1 LGSRHDK
8 FAPATPR
15 LSTGRRADRAMYT
28 LDNLLADVAR
38 QKGALSKRG
47 GGDYQSAWDAFNR
60 YISAVIEKKQT
71 LSMANFCK
79 IGWRIED
86 NAHGKVKLRPHFQV
100 AESFAKAYNLDTKA
114 HPPASDR
121 ALTAVEEFNFS
132 KAAIRFTQNLTKDGI
147 FMGMRAI
154 LHQLGEVMS
163 SGQTVAIDFEVGRL
177 NCVERAVNFAFMSEL
192 YLREGLEVPSGCPED
207 ATYRPSATFMPPS
220 QDAMTLS
227 LAGKPGATSTLK
239 AHSAFLGGGW
249 SDDSDAPLLPASA
262 VALAS
267 PRLTA
272 RTLTPFAAAAS
283 AVPEG
288 LPSEAASVY
297 AESHASQPTRL
308 ETVQNEAL
316 NRHISQIEEEAANA
330 IAEKENWEIH
340 LKRCLDEEQRDQG
353 YKRALAKDYA
363 EQLKG
368 QIQQAEQRRLE
379 GRQHVV
385 DMASM
390 HDFPSFKE
398 SPDLA
403 VYEYIRERRNN
414 LKDDLDQQVDIKRKM
429 KMAAQ
434 HNERTMEATH
444 IDASKKELAMIKLE
458 AAAKKEQ
465 EKANLHQAWDKD
477 KRLHSVRR
485 AIEEH
490 HRTPASKSK
499 LTGAAGPGA
508 GSAPHGR

>member
-1 LGSRHDK
+1 MS
-8 FAPATPR
+8 
-15 LSTGRRADRAMYT
+15 
-28 LDNLLADVAR
+28 
-38 QKGALSKRG
+38 
-47 GGDYQSAWDAFNR
+47 
-60 YISAVIEKKQT
+60 
-71 LSMANFCK
+71 NFCK

-86 NAHGKVKLRPHFQV
+86 NAQGKVKLRPHFQV
-100 AESFAKAYNLDTKA
+100 AESFTRAYNLDTKV

-132 KAAIRFTQNLTKDGI
+132 KAAIRFTQNLTKDNI

-154 LHQLGEVMS
+154 LHQLGEVMA

-177 NCVERAVNFAFMSEL
+177 NCVERAVRFDFVAEL
-192 YLREGLEVPSGCPED
+192 YLGEGLEVPSGCPED
-207 ATYRPSATFMPPS
+207 GTYRPSATFLPPS

-249 SDDSDAPLLPASA
+249 ADASDAPLVPASA
-262 VALAS
+262 AALAS

-272 RTLTPFAAAAS
+272 RASGTAPFQAS
-283 AVPEG
+283 GGFPEG
-288 LPSEAASVY
+288 SGSEAGEFY
-297 AESHASQPTRL
+297 AESQMSGGSQVSRL

-316 NRHISQIEEEAANA
+316 NRHLSQIEEEAATA
-330 IAEKENWEIH
+330 ISEKENWETH
-340 LKRCLDEEQRDQG
+340 LQRCLDDEHREQG
-353 YKRALAKDYA
+353 YKRALAKEHA

-385 DMASM
+385 EMASM
-390 HDFPSFKE
+390 HEFPDFKE

-403 VYEYIRERRNN
+403 VYEYIRERRDN
-414 LKDDLDQQVDIKRKM
+414 LKQDLDQQVDIKRKM
-429 KMAAQ
+429 KMAAHQ
-434 HNERTMEATH
+434 NERAMEATH
-444 IDASKKELAMIKLE
+444 IDASKKELALMKLE
-458 AAAKKEQ
+458 TAFKKEQ
-465 EKANLHQAWDKD
+465 EKATLHQAWDKD

-490 HRTPASKSK
+490 HRTPASKSG
-499 LTGAAGPGA
+499 LTGAAMPGPVGTPLA
-508 GSAPHGR
+508 TPRGGGSAFGFDASGGGGGSAPASRPLTGSVRRVPFGAAASLALHKEKLGATLRR